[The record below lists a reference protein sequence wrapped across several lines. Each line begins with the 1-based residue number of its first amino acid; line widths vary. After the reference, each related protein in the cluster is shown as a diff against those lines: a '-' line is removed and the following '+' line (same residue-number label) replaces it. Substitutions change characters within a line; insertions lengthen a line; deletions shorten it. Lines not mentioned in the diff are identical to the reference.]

1 MPGCV
6 CDGVGMQFS
15 GKEDIE
21 APIDAVFAEITDF
34 TRFERGAMRRGAE
47 VARTDTLSAP
57 GVGMGWQA
65 RFRLRGRM
73 RDLSLRLSE
82 YDPPNGI
89 VVAAEAATIEAVM
102 RVDLVSLSRAR
113 TRLSVDLQIT
123 PRNLAGRLMVQSMKL
138 GKSSLTKRFRL
149 RLADYAVDVEERNKR
164 SA

>member
-1 MPGCV
+1 
-6 CDGVGMQFS
+6 MQFK
-15 GKEDIE
+15 GREDIE
-21 APIDAVFAEITDF
+21 AQIDRVFAEITDF
-34 TRFERGAMRRGAE
+34 TRFERSAMRRGAD
-47 VARTDTLSAP
+47 VQRTDTLTEP
-57 GVGMGWQA
+57 GVGMTWQA
-65 RFRLRGRM
+65 RFKLRGRM

-89 VVAAEAATIEAVM
+89 VVVAEAATVEAVM

-113 TRLSVDLQIT
+113 TRLGVDLEIT

-149 RLADYAVDVEERNKR
+149 RLAEYAMDVEERNKR

>member
-1 MPGCV
+1 
-6 CDGVGMQFS
+6 MQFK

-34 TRFERGAMRRGAE
+34 TRFERSAMRRGAE
-47 VARTDTLSAP
+47 VQRTDTMSTP
-57 GVGMGWQA
+57 GVGMNWHA

-73 RDLSLRLSE
+73 RKLDLRLTE

-89 VVAAEAATIEAVM
+89 VITVEAATMEALF

-113 TRLSVDLQIT
+113 TRLSVDLDIR
-123 PRNLAGRLMVQSMKL
+123 PRNLAGRLMIQSMKL
-138 GKSSLTKRFRL
+138 AKGNLTKRFRL
-149 RLADYAVDVEERNKR
+149 RLAEYAMDVENRHKR

>member
-1 MPGCV
+1 
-6 CDGVGMQFS
+6 MQFT
-15 GKEDIE
+15 GREDIE
-21 APIDAVFAEITDF
+21 APIDAVFAEVTDF
-34 TRFERGAMRRGAE
+34 KRFERSAMRRGAD
-47 VARTDTLSAP
+47 VQRTDTLAEP
-57 GVGMGWQA
+57 GVGMNWQA
-65 RFRLRGRM
+65 RFKLRGRM

-89 VVAAEAATIEAVM
+89 VVTAEAATVAAVM

-113 TRLSVDLQIT
+113 TRLGVDLEIT

-149 RLADYAVDVEERNKR
+149 RLAEYAMDVEERNKR

>member
-1 MPGCV
+1 
-6 CDGVGMQFS
+6 MQFK
-15 GKEDIE
+15 GREDIE
-21 APIDAVFAEITDF
+21 AQIDRVFAEITDF
-34 TRFERGAMRRGAE
+34 TRFERSAMRRGAD
-47 VARTDTLSAP
+47 VQRTDTLAEP
-57 GVGMGWQA
+57 GVGMTWQA
-65 RFRLRGRM
+65 RFKLRGRM

-89 VVAAEAATIEAVM
+89 VVVAEAATVEAVM

-113 TRLSVDLQIT
+113 TRLGVDLEIT

-149 RLADYAVDVEERNKR
+149 RLAEYAMDVEERNKR